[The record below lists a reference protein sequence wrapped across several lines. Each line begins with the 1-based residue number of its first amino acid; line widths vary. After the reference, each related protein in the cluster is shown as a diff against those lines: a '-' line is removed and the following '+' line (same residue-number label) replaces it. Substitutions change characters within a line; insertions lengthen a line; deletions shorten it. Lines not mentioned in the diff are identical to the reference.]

1 MTHVRAA
8 TLKTPQHAASPSSA
22 SSIIITIIARLM
34 LAYMSFVFVC
44 ELVPGENAS
53 CAAGQPPRR
62 AAQAEPGRAGS
73 GPGRGGRQAGERGT
87 RGSAGVL
94 QGEHEPVEKHGETPC
109 TRLSAL

>member
-1 MTHVRAA
+1 
-8 TLKTPQHAASPSSA
+8 
-22 SSIIITIIARLM
+22 M

-73 GPGRGGRQAGERGT
+73 GSGRGGGQAGERGT

-94 QGEHEPVEKHGETPC
+94 QGEHEPVEKHGRHRVLVSQLCDICLIALITAA
-109 TRLSAL
+109 RGSLSVGHLNVTGLQDDLRC